1 METPR
6 GRGRASRRARR
17 GEEDAEHETLV
28 IRFPRIDSEAWN
40 RFMDMLPGRALLR
53 VLNDPP
59 EEFFVHHR
67 NARRERLLALRG
79 LIDALIEEG
88 EPGSGRRSPAREV
101 PID

>member
-1 METPR
+1 METQS

-17 GEEDAEHETLV
+17 GEEDAERDAIV

-59 EEFFVHHR
+59 EEFFAHHR
-67 NARRERLLALRG
+67 NARRERLLALRS
-79 LIDALIEEG
+79 LLDALIEEG
-88 EPGSGRRSPAREV
+88 EPGPGRHSPAREV
-101 PID
+101 QID